1 MEYNDINSMLSGL
14 EIVDKET
21 EKDEKIEPVTLEEKT
36 KINNIL
42 CFRDINHKKNLEVA
56 NTRGIKQDDIDEQI
70 DVNKQINRRMFDLH
84 TNNKPAPLMEFYP
97 QSSRNIKKKTSN
109 S

>member
-21 EKDEKIEPVTLEEKT
+21 EKEEKKEPVTLEEKT

-56 NTRGIKQDDIDEQI
+56 NTRKMIQDDKDVDIDI
-70 DVNKQINRRMFDLH
+70 NKQINSRMFDLH
-84 TNNKPAPLMEFYP
+84 KTYKPAPLMDFYP
-97 QSSRNIKKKTSN
+97 KSSRNIKKKN
-109 S
+109 F

>member
-14 EIVDKET
+14 EIVNKET

-56 NTRGIKQDDIDEQI
+56 NTHDIKQTDTGEDRDI
-70 DVNKQINRRMFDLH
+70 NKQINSRMFDLH
-84 TNNKPAPLMEFYP
+84 KTYKPTPLMEFYP
-97 QSSRNIKKKTSN
+97 QSSRNNNKKPPS

>member
-1 MEYNDINSMLSGL
+1 MEYNEINSMLSGL
-14 EIVDKET
+14 EIVDKEA
-21 EKDEKIEPVTLEEKT
+21 EKDKKIEPVTLEEKT

-56 NTRGIKQDDIDEQI
+56 NPSVMKHEHI
-70 DVNKQINRRMFDLH
+70 DVNKQINNRMFDLH
-84 TNNKPAPLMEFYP
+84 TNNKAAPLMEFYP
-97 QSSRNIKKKTSN
+97 QSSRNITKETSN